1 MLQAVDVGKRREL
14 TLLQLLQP
22 YYNYFSHQVYPA
34 SKRTR
39 HVKVPAPLETFP
51 VLLQGGSILPIRAR
65 ARKASTLMWRDP
77 FTLIIAVGVD
87 GNASGKLYLDDGDS
101 YDYEQ
106 GQSIW
111 REFKLQKSGKKSTLS
126 SVNLSAGFAKGKEI
140 VKISPSSGPWAEG
153 VSNVEIEHILVLGL
167 DKEPSTITAN
177 GVKLEWTW
185 QAGSSATANSE
196 GTASKLSIKNPKLKI
211 AEDWSIA
218 L

>member
-1 MLQAVDVGKRREL
+1 VDIGKGRQL
-14 TLLQLLQP
+14 TRFRLAQP

-51 VLLQGGSILPIRAR
+51 VLLQGGSILSIRAR

-111 REFKLQKSGKKSTLS
+111 REFKLQRSGKKSTLS
-126 SVNLSAGFAKGKEI
+126 SHSLSAGLVNGNEV
-140 VKISPSSGPWAEG
+140 VKFSPSSGPWAKG
-153 VSNVEIEHILVLGL
+153 IANVEVEHILVLGL
-167 DKEPSTITAN
+167 DKEPSSIIAN
-177 GVKLEWTW
+177 GVELEWTW
-185 QAGSSATANSE
+185 QAGSSATTSSE

-211 AEDWSIA
+211 AEDWSIV